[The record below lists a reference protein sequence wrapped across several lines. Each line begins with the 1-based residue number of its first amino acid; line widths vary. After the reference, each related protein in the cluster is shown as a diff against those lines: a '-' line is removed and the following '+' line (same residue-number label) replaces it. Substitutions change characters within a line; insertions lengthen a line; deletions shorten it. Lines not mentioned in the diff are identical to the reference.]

1 MNSMRPYLLRAVYEW
16 IVDNNLTPQLVIDAL
31 APGVEIPRQHVQ
43 EGKIT
48 FNISPTAVRDLNL
61 GNDWVS
67 FSARFSGAA
76 MSVLV
81 PVSAVL
87 VVYARENEQGMVF
100 QPEENPPETPPPAGQ
115 KSPEAVPPKRGKP
128 TLTRVK

>member
-16 IVDNNLTPQLVIDAL
+16 IVDNHLTPQLVVNAL
-31 APGVEIPRQHVQ
+31 APGVEVPRQHIQ

-67 FSARFSGAA
+67 FNARFSGTA
-76 MSVLV
+76 MSVLI

-100 QPEENPPETPPPAGQ
+100 QPEENPPETPPPASQ
-115 KSPEAVPPKRGKP
+115 NSPETMPPKRGKP